1 MLDFI
6 NIKVAINDN
15 VSNIIIFQNDIGSSS
30 II

>member
-15 VSNIIIFQNDIGSSS
+15 VSNIIIFQNDKWSSCT
-30 II
+30 I